1 MGQSGLGGKEQGGVP
16 VSFRLAQPGR
26 GCLGG
31 KDQDLLESQGFGA
44 EGSLSTALVL
54 KVPPENVR
62 GSQQT
67 LVQCPACDKFRGR
80 EGSQVSTT
88 RSLPTRHTQ
97 SRTHPLSIDAWAKGE
112 VFPGEV
118 LKLDGDWA
126 RVTGGRTA
134 HEMQGTAGWRSDG
147 GETAG
152 EMGSPLAGP
161 VVDVC
166 LECEKGAGQGGG

>member
-1 MGQSGLGGKEQGGVP
+1 M
-16 VSFRLAQPGR
+16 SFRLAQSGR
-26 GCLGG
+26 GCLGKRSRSSG
-31 KDQDLLESQGFGA
+31 KSRVWCRRVSVHGSGA
-44 EGSLSTALVL
+44 ES
-54 KVPPENVR
+54 PPENAR

-80 EGSQVSTT
+80 EGSEVSMTP
-88 RSLPTRHTQ
+88 SLPTRHTQ

-134 HEMQGTAGWRSDG
+134 HETEGTAGWRSDG
-147 GETAG
+147 GGQRVGET
-152 EMGSPLAGP
+152 GSPLAG
-161 VVDVC
+161 
-166 LECEKGAGQGGG
+166 